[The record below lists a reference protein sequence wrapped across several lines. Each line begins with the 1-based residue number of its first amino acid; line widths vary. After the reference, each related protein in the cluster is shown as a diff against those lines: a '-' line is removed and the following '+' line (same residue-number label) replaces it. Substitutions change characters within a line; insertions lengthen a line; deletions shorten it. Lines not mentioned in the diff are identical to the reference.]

1 MCASKNEEPQ
11 TPEKWKR
18 PDEVMRMYNLRMK
31 KKALQARMNRTEN
44 PLIKP
49 TNNVPLLSPK
59 VSEKRKNPF
68 GVPNNSFSN
77 DSLKRVRDNEL
88 ELDECSNDQ
97 TLFKLLNLTDNSRRE
112 TTGSIC
118 FANILNK
125 LNDPSKDPQPKPLL
139 KKGTKVPPV
148 DWTLRTKV
156 RFMSKKPFAWN
167 ENLRTCEEAS
177 GITGFVR
184 CLDTEPSATSSLDSS
199 PSARFHQCCLVWQ
212 HPILPWL
219 ELYPRTGK
227 TQKLTDSKI
236 PPVTGQ
242 PGIRESLQRDWE
254 ESFRSLYQLVRARQ
268 CPYFYLLTHTFSC
281 LFRAAGIC
289 GHPTINALISPTSRG
304 FRQILKDEDI
314 EFTMPLKTKNGS
326 PKSADDTGYD
336 TLETTQ
342 NSQICTDDIDEGEE
356 AEEWLH
362 SMGVEAAEIKRMSYN
377 QEDIVLLKE
386 KKLDKTPESLV
397 CVQDTEV
404 NLLFNFLLNCK
415 SSVPSTGP
423 LTGVPP
429 TLLAPVAFHGATL
442 RPLKVRESV
451 VKVESNRF
459 FSMEVKGPILPTTI
473 HNLCNLLSSS
483 LDQFSLTFANLDST
497 KPFTTAGHANVCDS
511 TREEKEGLENIGS
524 ESNAS
529 CTENQISNSA
539 FEEVNL
545 SDCGLPNLVL
555 KSLCNKESNS
565 VQLFDSLKFSDK
577 VYSWT

>member
-377 QEDIVLLKE
+377 Q
-386 KKLDKTPESLV
+386 
-397 CVQDTEV
+397 
-404 NLLFNFLLNCK
+404 
-415 SSVPSTGP
+415 
-423 LTGVPP
+423 
-429 TLLAPVAFHGATL
+429 
-442 RPLKVRESV
+442 VRESV